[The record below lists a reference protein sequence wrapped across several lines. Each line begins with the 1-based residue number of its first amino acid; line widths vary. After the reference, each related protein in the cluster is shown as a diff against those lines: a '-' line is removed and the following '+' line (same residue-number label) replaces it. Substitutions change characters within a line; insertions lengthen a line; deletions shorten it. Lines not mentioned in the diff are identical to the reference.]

1 MRERTDQIESQIQ
14 EERGELRANLDELGS
29 RVRSATD
36 WRRQFRHNPMLG
48 LGLAF
53 GGGLLLAGLL
63 RGGTARNARQY
74 AASTPP
80 TGRGPLRGAWETIQ
94 SALVGV
100 AANKASDVLSELVP
114 GFREHLAKASHA
126 FRFRRSDNGHGV
138 QGEGDYEAGRRYR
151 ASAESYVRT
160 ADVAAAARAAEPRTE
175 SEAEELQ
182 LAEQA
187 GRHRARRN

>member
-1 MRERTDQIESQIQ
+1 MRDRTDHIESQIK
-14 EERGELRANLDELGS
+14 EERGELRANLDELGA

-53 GGGLLLAGLL
+53 GTGLLLAGLL
-63 RGGTARNARQY
+63 RNTARNTRHY
-74 AASTPP
+74 AASSPP
-80 TGRGPLRGAWETIQ
+80 SGRGQLLNAWETIQ

-100 AANKASDVLSELVP
+100 AANKVGDMLGQVVP
-114 GFREHLAKASHA
+114 GFREHLTKASHA
-126 FRFRRSDNGHGV
+126 FRFRRPDNGHGV

-151 ASAESYVRT
+151 ASAESYVRS

-175 SEAEELQ
+175 SEAEELE
-182 LAEQA
+182 LAEEA
-187 GRHRARRN
+187 GRYRAKNS